1 MEILPFA
8 SYSSFNRLIDSSEA
22 FLRSS
27 FLRARK
33 VENFVEHFRLLYLCN
48 GPICAHQMYYSR
60 SNIPLLLNKK
70 LLFFIIFALYCKKIN
85 FTKEEKDK
93 ERSKIKRTR
102 MK

>member
-1 MEILPFA
+1 MGILPFA

-48 GPICAHQMYYSR
+48 GPICAHQMYYFR
-60 SNIPLLLNKK
+60 VTFLTRLLDKK
-70 LLFFIIFALYCKKIN
+70 LVFFCYIFAVLQENK
-85 FTKEEKDK
+85 FHE
-93 ERSKIKRTR
+93 ERSKKIK
-102 MK
+102 